1 MEPLVSVVIPTF
13 GGNCSIE
20 GAIDSVL
27 DQEYTN
33 FEVIVVDDNNP
44 GSDGRKATES
54 IMEKYRHD
62 KRVIYIQH
70 EKNKNGAA
78 ARNTAV
84 AHSHGKYIAFLD
96 DDDKFLPGKLR
107 RQVEYLENHPRH
119 GAVYCWRLQR
129 GSVISSS
136 MEGDLSKEI
145 LDLSFTPCTPAIM
158 IRASCF
164 NSLHGFDESFRRHQ
178 DFEFLLRFFEKYS
191 IGVVKEPLVKIIG
204 NEVNNQPQGK
214 KLLALKEQY
223 LSAFLKKIE
232 EIDARSPG
240 FKKYVWAVHYAAA
253 GAKLTVK
260 GHFLLLAKMYIQ
272 NGYKGGTL
280 FWKFYI
286 NHIWKVV
293 RHQFVKLRHKMGG
306 ETI

>member
-1 MEPLVSVVIPTF
+1 MGPLVSVVIPTF
-13 GGNCSIE
+13 GGNRSIE
-20 GAIDSVL
+20 SAIDSVL
-27 DQEYTN
+27 DQNYTN

-44 GSDGRKATES
+44 GSDERKTTES
-54 IMEKYRHD
+54 IMEKYRHNE
-62 KRVIYIQH
+62 KVIYIKH

-96 DDDKFLPGKLR
+96 DDDKFLPKKLQ
-107 RQVEYLENHPRH
+107 RQVEYLENHPEH

-129 GSVISSS
+129 ASVVSSVL
-136 MEGDLSKEI
+136 EGDLSEEI
-145 LDLSFTPCTPAIM
+145 LDLSFTPYTSAIM

-164 NSLHGFDESFRRHQ
+164 NALHGFDETFRRHQ
-178 DFEFLLRFFEKYS
+178 DFEFLLRFFEKYT
-191 IGVVKEPLVKIIG
+191 IGVVKEPLVEIIG

-214 KLLALKEQY
+214 KLLALKKQY
-223 LSAFLKKIE
+223 LSTFLKKIE
-232 EIDARSPG
+232 EIDVRSPG

-260 GHFLLLAKMYIQ
+260 GHFFLLVQMYIQ
-272 NGYKGGTL
+272 DGYKGGLL
-280 FWKFYI
+280 FWKLYT

-293 RHQFVKLRHKMGG
+293 RYQFVKLKHKKDG
-306 ETI
+306 ETV